1 MYYQNFLKNFCPVEI
16 LFLRSELPEDT
27 AGCYRQMEQLSLSK
41 NPCRNSGTSEPAM
54 SPVVPQ
60 FPRSPNFRGH
70 NSEKCGTGPE

>member
-41 NPCRNSGTSEPAM
+41 TPAGIL
-54 SPVVPQ
+54 VD
-60 FPRSPNFRGH
+60 RSLL
-70 NSEKCGTGPE
+70 